1 MVFCFKLLALVS
13 QVKPSGIILFL
24 FCFALLALSEPMLS
38 SNTEYECD
46 CTICAVKCAL
56 QELNHTFADVKQRLI
71 ITYVPSTARSV
82 RAKSSISPNSL
93 TLVPVTKSVQVTK
106 ATSVPESA
114 MVIRVDGQAI
124 QLNPCY
130 PTLHKAA
137 QNDMQKDTKEF
148 VVPFWC
154 CETSTD
160 MDACNCTFKIVSV
173 NQGFQDIRIPCISN
187 HKAICEHDRLVV
199 FRGGDKKWAV
209 PHDAPEEMLKKK
221 ARKSK

>member
-1 MVFCFKLLALVS
+1 MITTYDA
-13 QVKPSGIILFL
+13 I
-24 FCFALLALSEPMLS
+24 LS

-56 QELNHTFADVKQRLI
+56 KELNRTLADVKQRLI

-82 RAKSSISPNSL
+82 RAKSSISPNKL

-106 ATSVPESA
+106 EGRKWARSSVPESA

-187 HKAICEHDRLVV
+187 HKAICEHDRVVV

-209 PHDAPEEMLKKK
+209 PHDAPEEMLKNK